1 MLSLIARTGIS
12 RARCSQQS
20 AAKFLCST
28 IPNAKPYQFRH
39 QLPTSY
45 AYSPL
50 RFDYASSFCDTL
62 PSLAAAGNYD
72 DDYHRDGRARYPLP
86 SPAAFAASLAV
97 ASATA
102 FTTESKASTC
112 QGDDIPLEGSQRRD
126 QNASNKIAGQQQQ
139 QRDES
144 ETHQQTATGGRRPA
158 PHAWVRKTMIGLPH
172 LKPWLELMDEVDIYF
187 PAKGTNK
194 PIGVSAK
201 TQYTDWVM
209 RFVEW
214 YNATYATGQPHP
226 SHFKIPP
233 GVKLA
238 AEHEAS
244 AENPLSSH
252 LVMLPTPS
260 LRLIL
265 EFLDAKFIVKKGKQ
279 TPEFATVRYCFLI
292 TVSLRTRAAKILNR
306 LLIEEMMPCSPVGE
320 QPGQGSSGFGP
331 TGPRQPRSI
340 WVSSMGSQFPT
351 MYAWYWTITGSLC
364 PHMRKAKKVRHKND
378 EN

>member
-1 MLSLIARTGIS
+1 MLSLIARRTTGS

-28 IPNAKPYQFRH
+28 ILNHAKPYQFRH

-45 AYSPL
+45 AYSLL

-62 PSLAAAGNYD
+62 PSLATTAGNYD
-72 DDYHRDGRARYPLP
+72 DDYHRAGRARYPLP

-97 ASATA
+97 ASAAA
-102 FTTESKASTC
+102 FTTESKPSIC
-112 QGDDIPLEGSQRRD
+112 QGDDIPPEESQRRD
-126 QNASNKIAGQQQQ
+126 QNASNTTGHQQQQ
-139 QRDES
+139 DES
-144 ETHQQTATGGRRPA
+144 QQQPATGGRRPA
-158 PHAWVRKTMIGLPH
+158 PHAWVRQSLRGLPH
-172 LKPWLELMDEVDIYF
+172 LQPWLELMDEVGIYF
-187 PAKGTNK
+187 PAKGTHK

-238 AEHEAS
+238 GEHEAS
-244 AENPLSSH
+244 ANNPLSSH

-265 EFLDAKFIVKKGKQ
+265 EFLDAKFIVQKGKQ
-279 TPEFATVRYCFLI
+279 TPEYTAVRYCFLI
-292 TVSLRTRAAKILNR
+292 TVSLRIRAAKILNS
-306 LLIEEMMPCSPVGE
+306 LLIEHMMPCSPVGD

-351 MYAWYWTITGSLC
+351 MYAWYWSTTGSLC
-364 PHMRKAKKVRHKND
+364 PHVRKAKKVRHT
-378 EN
+378 